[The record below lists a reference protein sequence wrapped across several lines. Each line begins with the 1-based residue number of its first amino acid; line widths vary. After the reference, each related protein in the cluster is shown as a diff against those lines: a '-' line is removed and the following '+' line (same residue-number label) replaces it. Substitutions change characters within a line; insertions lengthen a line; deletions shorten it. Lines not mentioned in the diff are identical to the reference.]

1 MAQQQERHRSLS
13 DISHLF
19 LSSVR
24 ERATGSAALPRR
36 KPPVRQPSV
45 DLTPEEFRHVL
56 GLEEEGAA
64 AKQMEAVQGSHDES
78 HVPPIKAIIASHL
91 GAGQVEAAKRYG
103 RNLASAGK
111 RVGLIV
117 VDASEFSLFTFD
129 ASAPNT
135 QSTIEETS
143 SFDTRAMKDA
153 VNELSCDIDQWLL
166 LAMNPRLG
174 EARSL
179 LRDAGSWVVLSTC
192 DHEGIVACY
201 RAIKGLA
208 ELSKSR
214 VSLAAVDAQEPGQ
227 ADTLFRKLSG
237 VCGQFLSCAV
247 EPEPAVAE
255 ARHVAEVPL
264 MICRASHD
272 KAQLATANHWQ
283 VLAELVAQSKQ
294 HSSVDAPSDEA
305 VAAAT
310 APVPSPA
317 REAHVAPAA
326 DIRTVQHPVSEPI
339 QMHQPQEAH
348 VQQQQQQQKQQQQS
362 EPTNPALRGHAG
374 PAMRLAD
381 MAEVIELSDAGGSDA
396 SILSAVMKHV
406 MNEVVECPL
415 RPPMCPD
422 ARLAV
427 SRDRRIILIAVA
439 RHGLGD
445 LRSIGL
451 AYRWVVENRSLLAM
465 ALPQFALD
473 AHQLPHLRLL
483 VDQADSDADVLQP
496 IFQADNVSIHTY
508 RQVRWG
514 ERAGLLLDAA

>member
-1 MAQQQERHRSLS
+1 MAHQQQQERHRSLS

-24 ERATGSAALPRR
+24 ERATGSAPLPRR
-36 KPPVRQPSV
+36 RPPVRQPSV
-45 DLTPEEFRHVL
+45 DLTPEEFKHVL
-56 GLEEEGAA
+56 GVDDDSGAQNSIDA
-64 AKQMEAVQGSHDES
+64 TEAPHDES
-78 HVPPIKAIIASHL
+78 RVPPVKAIIASHL
-91 GAGQVEAAKRYG
+91 GAAQREAAIRYG
-103 RNLASAGK
+103 RNLAAAGK
-111 RVGLIV
+111 RVGLIII
-117 VDASEFSLFTFD
+117 DASEFSLLTFD
-129 ASAPNT
+129 PAAPNT
-135 QSTIEETS
+135 QTTIEETS

-174 EARSL
+174 EARAL
-179 LRDAGSWVVLSTC
+179 LRDAESWLVLSTC

-201 RAIKGLA
+201 RTIKGLA

-214 VSLAAVDAQEPGQ
+214 VSLAALDAHEPGE
-227 ADTLFRKLSG
+227 AEALFRKLSG
-237 VCGQFLSCAV
+237 VCGQFLSCSV
-247 EPEPAVAE
+247 EPEPAVGE

-264 MICRASHD
+264 MTCRASHD

-283 VLAELVAQSKQ
+283 VIADLVAQSKRQ
-294 HSSVDAPSDEA
+294 SSEDTKSNEPAIVPAAEVMVVAPASA
-305 VAAAT
+305 
-310 APVPSPA
+310 
-317 REAHVAPAA
+317 AHVAPVV
-326 DIRTVQHPVSEPI
+326 DTRPEPEPI

-348 VQQQQQQQKQQQQS
+348 VQQQKHQQQS
-362 EPTNPALRGHAG
+362 EPTIHTLRPHAG
-374 PAMRLAD
+374 PTLRLAD
-381 MAEVIELSDAGGSDA
+381 MAEVIEIADAAGGDA

-427 SRDRRIILIAVA
+427 SRDRRIMLIAVA

-445 LRSIGL
+445 LKSIGL

-483 VDQADSDADVLQP
+483 VDQADADADVLQP

-508 RQVRWG
+508 RHVRWG
-514 ERAGLLLDAA
+514 ERTGLLLDAA